1 MTKQTMGSKISVLR
15 KEGGMTQAELA
26 EKMNVTDKAVSKW
39 ERNLSCPEVNSLP
52 RLAEIFGISVDE
64 LMTADTLGNTAA
76 EDITDEAADAGQTA
90 SGAAGTVQPED
101 RIPAAGRDAVLDLI
115 LKVIPLAMGIA
126 VTVLSVMKEID
137 LNSGFQLLGIGLTCV
152 GIGSLR
158 KAHHRTH

>member
-15 KEGGMTQAELA
+15 KERGMTQAELA

-52 RLAEIFGISVDE
+52 RLAEIFDISVDE

-101 RIPAAGRDAVLDLI
+101 RIPAAGRDSVLDLI
-115 LKVIPLAMGIA
+115 LRVIPLAMGIA

-152 GIGSLR
+152 GLGSLR
-158 KAHHRTH
+158 KAHRHNH

>member
-1 MTKQTMGSKISVLR
+1 MRKQTMGSKISTLR
-15 KEGGMTQAELA
+15 KELGMTQAELA

-52 RLAEIFGISVDE
+52 RLAEIFGISLDE
-64 LMTADTLGNTAA
+64 LMAADDMADEASDDTFPGHGDANQTDSRQAVADTEPPG
-76 EDITDEAADAGQTA
+76 
-90 SGAAGTVQPED
+90 D
-101 RIPAAGRDAVLDLI
+101 RIPAANRDSILDLI

-152 GIGSLR
+152 GIGLLR
-158 KAHHRTH
+158 GKKH